1 VTVVSSCL
9 IDDVLADPDL
19 LALEFESIVAANYPP
34 PSDGPDHTPPPVRRA
49 PTTRLPSARRTGCGR
64 RRSSPWYDPAGA
76 RRRRARQR
84 APPDECQCK

>member
-19 LALEFESIVAANYPP
+19 LALEFEAIVAANYPP
-34 PSDGPDHTPPPVRRA
+34 PSDGPDRTPPPVRRA
-49 PTTRLPSARRTGCGR
+49 PATRLPSARRTGSGR
-64 RRSSPWYDPAGA
+64 RRSSPWYGAAGA

-84 APPDECQCK
+84 APPDECLWK